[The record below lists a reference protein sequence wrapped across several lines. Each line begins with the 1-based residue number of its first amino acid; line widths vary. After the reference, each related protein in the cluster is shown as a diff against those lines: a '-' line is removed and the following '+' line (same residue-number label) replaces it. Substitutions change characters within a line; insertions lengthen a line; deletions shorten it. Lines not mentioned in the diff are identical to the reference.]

1 MDSQKKSTAVTQ
13 SDRSEEQ
20 KKTPA
25 LRVETGIRAGWIP
38 GSNVREALRNW
49 RSSTPGEQIQPAQY
63 LSIFEAKLK
72 SK

>member
-25 LRVETGIRAGWIP
+25 LRVETGIRAGWVP

-49 RSSTPGEQIQPAQY
+49 RSSTPGEQI
-63 LSIFEAKLK
+63 
-72 SK
+72 